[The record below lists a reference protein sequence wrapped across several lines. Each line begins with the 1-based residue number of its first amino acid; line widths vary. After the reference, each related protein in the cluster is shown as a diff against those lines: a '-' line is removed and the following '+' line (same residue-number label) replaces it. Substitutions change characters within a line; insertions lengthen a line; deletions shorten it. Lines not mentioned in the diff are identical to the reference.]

1 MKQME
6 LYNMYHVNHCM
17 CIEVLCL
24 QWHCKL
30 TWDAGYNVTEVFSGE
45 GAVSKKLPAS

>member
-1 MKQME
+1 
-6 LYNMYHVNHCM
+6 MYHVNHCM